1 MTRQSRAQVS
11 LGLGIYGRTSF
22 HRCVIRHSSSSIMHG
37 PSSGHRPPPPPPTS
51 VRQDTSICLR
61 ESYARVVAVD
71 GRVHGGG
78 GGAVAPPSP
87 LGTARGAASLRSA
100 PRIIVGLPLQQTQ
113 AGAKC
118 QCQPNAQTRST
129 HFEGHRAYAR
139 GRAARPLRRYLRSSS
154 SFTTAV
160 SLAHTSG
167 SSQLSGEKWHKR

>member
-1 MTRQSRAQVS
+1 MTRAEPRSRWD
-11 LGLGIYGRTSF
+11 LGYTEYGPVF
-22 HRCVIRHSSSSIMHG
+22 IAVRCVIRHSSSSIIHD
-37 PSSGHRPPPPPPTS
+37 PSSGHGHRPPPPPPTS

-71 GRVHGGG
+71 GRVDGGG

-87 LGTARGAASLRSA
+87 LGTATVAASLRSA

-129 HFEGHRAYAR
+129 RFEGRRACQGAHC
-139 GRAARPLRRYLRSSS
+139 AATAALPEVELFVHHCRQPCPHLR
-154 SFTTAV
+154 FIAAV
-160 SLAHTSG
+160 
-167 SSQLSGEKWHKR
+167 R